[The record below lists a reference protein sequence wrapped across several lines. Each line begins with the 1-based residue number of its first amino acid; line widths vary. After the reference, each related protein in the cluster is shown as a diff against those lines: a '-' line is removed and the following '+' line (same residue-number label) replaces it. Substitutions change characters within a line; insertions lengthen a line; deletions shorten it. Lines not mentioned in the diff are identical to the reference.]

1 MCGIAGLLGL
11 QFDQESR
18 QKSLERMCDSIA
30 HRGPDAF
37 GFWSDNEAGVDLG
50 HRRLAV
56 LDLSEAGA
64 QPMRS
69 SDGRYTL
76 IFNGEIYNH
85 QKLRA
90 ELNALDEKL
99 DWRGHSDTET
109 LIVGITRWG
118 LADTL
123 RSANGM
129 FALALW
135 DARRQSLFLAR
146 DRMGEKPL
154 YLASLKEG
162 WAFASEPQAL
172 REVPGFVPD
181 IDAQS
186 VAEFLAKGV
195 VPDRACIWKGVRKVR
210 PGSILRITPQTAEVH
225 EEDYDSFKDLL
236 GTKHVRVKSI
246 STEQAPIDAIEAVL
260 SDVISSQMISDVPL
274 GCFLSGGIDSSLVAT
289 LMQNIASGPVK
300 TFSIGFDDLAYDES
314 VHAERVAEHLGTD
327 HRTFHLREEDALDII
342 PQLAKVYGEPFAD
355 SSQIPTLLLC
365 HSARADVTVAL
376 TGDGGDEIFGG
387 YNRHVM
393 ANSLW
398 SRLKSIP
405 RPLRRASRVLGRA
418 VHKAGGG
425 RSGVMRALARGV
437 GLPATT
443 LDKAGRLGE
452 IVGEVSSLEGLY
464 RGLTREMDDASYLLR
479 LGAAEKI
486 DDICLDIGGLAAEE
500 WLMAMDTLDY
510 LPSDILV
517 KLDRAAMNASLETR
531 APYLDKRS
539 VEAAWSLPLKALIE
553 NRKGKLVLREIL
565 FRYVPEVVF
574 ERPKQGF
581 AVPMDRWLRGPLKLW
596 AEELLSRERVEAQ
609 GVLAFDAV
617 DSLWLAHQKE
627 QANYGATLWSILML
641 QAWLQE
647 TAIISNLKHTTD
659 I

>member
-1 MCGIAGLLGL
+1 MCN
-11 QFDQESR
+11 
-18 QKSLERMCDSIA
+18 SIA

-37 GFWSDNEAGVDLG
+37 GLWSDNEAGVDLG

-64 QPMRS
+64 QPMHS
-69 SDGRYTL
+69 PDGRYTL

-85 QKLRA
+85 RQLRA
-90 ELNALDEKL
+90 KLAVPNEEL

-123 RSANGM
+123 RSAIGM

-135 DARRQSLFLAR
+135 DAHRQCLFLAR
-146 DRMGEKPL
+146 DRMGEKPV
-154 YLASLKEG
+154 YLAALEEG

-172 REVPGFVPD
+172 SEVPGFVPD
-181 IDAQS
+181 LDAQS
-186 VAEFLAKGV
+186 LAEFLATGV
-195 VPDRACIWKGVRKVR
+195 IPDRACVWKGVRKVR
-210 PGSILRITPQTAEVH
+210 PGSILRITPRTAEVH
-225 EEDYDSFKDLL
+225 EEDYDSFEDLL
-236 GTKHVRVKSI
+236 RRKHRRVENI
-246 STEQAPIDAIEAVL
+246 STEQAPADTIEAVL
-260 SDVISSQMISDVPL
+260 SDVVSSQMISDVPL
-274 GCFLSGGIDSSLVAT
+274 GCFLSGGIDSSLVAA
-289 LMQNIASGPVK
+289 LMQKIASGPVK
-300 TFSIGFDDLAYDES
+300 TFSIGFDDLGYDES

-393 ANSLW
+393 ANALW
-398 SRLKSIP
+398 SRLKRIP
-405 RPLRRASRVLGRA
+405 RPLRRASGILGKA
-418 VHKAGGG
+418 VQKAGGG
-425 RSGVMRALARGV
+425 QSGIMRALVLRA
-437 GLPATT
+437 GLPVTT

-452 IVGEVSSLEGLY
+452 IAGTVSSLEDFY
-464 RGLTREMDDASYLLR
+464 RALTRQ
-479 LGAAEKI
+479 I
-486 DDICLDIGGLAAEE
+486 DDPSFLLAAGIDKNLNVLRFDLDDYAAEE

-517 KLDRAAMNASLETR
+517 KVDRAAMSASLETR
-531 APYLDKRS
+531 APYLDRRT
-539 VEAAWSLPLKALIE
+539 VEAAWLLPLRALI
-553 NRKGKLVLREIL
+553 RDGKGKHVLREIL
-565 FRYVPEVVF
+565 YRYVPKGFV

-581 AVPMDRWLRGPLKLW
+581 AVPMDLWLRGPLQPW
-596 AEELLSRERVEAQ
+596 AKELLSRDRIEAQ
-609 GVLAFDAV
+609 GVLAADAV
-617 DSLWLAHQKE
+617 ERLWLAHQRK
-627 QANYGATLWSILML
+627 QANHGTVLWSMLML

-647 TAIISNLKHTTD
+647 KSNRSESRNIAKA
-659 I
+659 